1 MSVIDRPRARA
12 MMAESE
18 DALRP
23 ALERVREIVPHAV
36 WLQYE
41 EGLIAGAVLL
51 LFMFAE
57 LNPPDDHCMTEADH
71 PHD

>member
-1 MSVIDRPRARA
+1 

-23 ALERVREIVPHAV
+23 ALERVREIVPIDL
-36 WLQYE
+36 W
-41 EGLIAGAVLL
+41 
-51 LFMFAE
+51 LFMLTE
-57 LNPPDDHCMTEADH
+57 LNLPDDHCMTKADH